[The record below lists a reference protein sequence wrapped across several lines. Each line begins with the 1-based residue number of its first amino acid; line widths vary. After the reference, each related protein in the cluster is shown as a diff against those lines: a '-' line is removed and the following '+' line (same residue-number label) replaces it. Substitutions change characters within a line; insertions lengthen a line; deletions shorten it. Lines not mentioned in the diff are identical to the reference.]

1 MKLFKRQQKSL
12 DSDSEENSA
21 KVISKEKLESS
32 SEFITVFVGLAII
45 LIGALNAYTAVP
57 KEFAF
62 GATVGGMFFA
72 LSDFTYLKGK
82 YTEKDLLT
90 NTFLLFS
97 GVMSFFLLP
106 VVLLMFPEVFT
117 ALESLGDF
125 STFFALGIVV
135 CGLGIKS
142 FDSKV
147 KYKQGIRK
155 ELDHL
160 IDMGKKGDLETEAL
174 SQQLTKVLESQ
185 AKHKEVLIE
194 MSLLIEKL
202 EREKQEGT

>member
-1 MKLFKRQQKSL
+1 MKLFKRQHKSL

-21 KVISKEKLESS
+21 KVISKEKMESS

-45 LIGALNAYTAVP
+45 SIGALNAYTAVP

-72 LSDFTYLKGK
+72 LSDFTYLKGQ
-82 YTEKDLLT
+82 YTEKDLLA
-90 NTFLLFS
+90 NSLLLFS

-106 VVLLMFPEVFT
+106 VVLIMFPEVFT
-117 ALESLGDF
+117 ALKSFGDF

-135 CGLGIKS
+135 CGLGFKS
-142 FDSKV
+142 FESKA

-155 ELDHL
+155 ELEHL
-160 IDMGKKGDLETEAL
+160 VELSKKGDLETEAL
-174 SQQLTKVLESQ
+174 SQQLTKILESQ
-185 AKHKEVLIE
+185 AKHKEVLNE